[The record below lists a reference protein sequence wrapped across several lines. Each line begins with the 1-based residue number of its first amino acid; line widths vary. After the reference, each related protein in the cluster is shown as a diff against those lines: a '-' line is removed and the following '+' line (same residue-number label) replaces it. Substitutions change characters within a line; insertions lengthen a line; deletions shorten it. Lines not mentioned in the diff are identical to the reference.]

1 MAELK
6 FECGIWDA
14 IIKRM
19 DETREKMLN
28 EAAEH
33 YDMPKEE
40 IERQV
45 EQIGDEVRKEHSD
58 EFII

>member
-1 MAELK
+1 MEELK
-6 FECGIWDA
+6 FDIYEA

-19 DETREKMLN
+19 AETREKMLN

-45 EQIGDEVRKEHSD
+45 EQIGDEVRNEHSD

>member
-1 MAELK
+1 MEELK
-6 FECGIWDA
+6 FDIWDS

-33 YDMPKEE
+33 YDIPKEE
-40 IERQV
+40 IERQI
-45 EQIGDEVRKEHSD
+45 EQIGDEVRREHPE
-58 EFII
+58 EFIV

>member
-1 MAELK
+1 MEELK
-6 FECGIWDA
+6 FDIYDA

-45 EQIGDEVRKEHSD
+45 EQISDEVRREHPE
-58 EFII
+58 EFIV

>member
-1 MAELK
+1 MEELK
-6 FECGIWDA
+6 FDIYEA

-19 DETREKMLN
+19 AEAREKMLN

>member
-6 FECGIWDA
+6 FDIYDA
-14 IIKRM
+14 IIKCM

-33 YDMPKEE
+33 YDIPKEE

>member
-1 MAELK
+1 MEELK

-45 EQIGDEVRKEHSD
+45 EQIGDEVRNEHPD

>member
-1 MAELK
+1 MEELK
-6 FECGIWDA
+6 FDIYDA

-45 EQIGDEVRKEHSD
+45 EKIGDEVRNEHPG

>member
-1 MAELK
+1 MEELK
-6 FECGIWDA
+6 FDIYDA

-45 EQIGDEVRKEHSD
+45 EQIGDEVRNEHPG

>member
-1 MAELK
+1 MEELK
-6 FECGIWDA
+6 FDIYDA

-40 IERQV
+40 IERQI
-45 EQIGDEVRKEHSD
+45 EQIGDEVRNEHPG

>member
-1 MAELK
+1 MK
-6 FECGIWDA
+6 FDIYEA

-19 DETREKMLN
+19 EETREKMLN

-45 EQIGDEVRKEHSD
+45 EQIGDEVRNEHSD

>member
-19 DETREKMLN
+19 EETREKMLN

>member
-1 MAELK
+1 
-6 FECGIWDA
+6 
-14 IIKRM
+14 
-19 DETREKMLN
+19 MLN

>member
-6 FECGIWDA
+6 FDIYDA

-33 YDMPKEE
+33 YDIPKEE
-40 IERQV
+40 IERKV